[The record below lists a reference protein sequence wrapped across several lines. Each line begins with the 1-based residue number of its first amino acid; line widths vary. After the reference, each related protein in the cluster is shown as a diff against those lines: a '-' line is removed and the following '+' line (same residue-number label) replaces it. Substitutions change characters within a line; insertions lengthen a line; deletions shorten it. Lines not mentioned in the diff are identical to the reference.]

1 MNTRS
6 FLQRALADS
15 GSYCIWAHNKKNE
28 RIQQKFYQ
36 TIDQVIDKAD
46 ELDTEG
52 YDCYFALATFKE
64 ATSRKVTNV
73 HKLQS
78 FFLDIDCGDIKAEED
93 KGYATQEEALVAL
106 QGFCKTLKLPMP
118 VLINSGRG
126 VHVHWQLSE
135 PVVFDDW
142 YPVAARLKAMTKVHG
157 LVCDNAVTSDAA
169 RILRIPSTHNYKTTP
184 PTKVTYFGSAE
195 QARINFDT
203 FSELLGNDPI
213 PVPERTM
220 VEEFSAA
227 VQGMHNNKENYFKD
241 IIAKSSRGDG
251 CAQIAHVMMNPNEV
265 SEPLWFDAVSIIKHC
280 VDGGREGAHKIS
292 KGYDGYDAAETDS
305 KYDTTKH
312 VHRCD
317 TFNDNRPDVCTDCK
331 HWGKIGSPITL
342 GQRIKEAEEE
352 DNVVSAGTESGGSE
366 TYNIPPYPKP
376 YFRGATGGVYTR
388 SKTEDGD
395 IDEKLIYHNDL
406 YVVKRVQDVESGE
419 GIVMRLHLPID
430 GVREFTVPLTA
441 VTSKDEFRKH
451 MAMHGVAVTRMDDI
465 MNYTTRWVNELQA
478 TTATQ
483 HARRQFGWTGDD
495 FESFVL
501 GDKEI
506 FGDRVE
512 GNPPSTPTRD
522 LFHMFKPKGTMEE
535 WKDMV
540 NFYNRDG
547 FELHQYIV
555 ATSFG
560 SPLMALSPIA
570 CSGFHVHST
579 ESGLGKTTAMYV
591 GASVWGKPKEL
602 VIEKNDTQNS
612 RMLRGE
618 VYHNLPLYI
627 DEMTNAKADELSDMI
642 YQLSGGRQKNRMAG
656 GGNTERAR
664 GEPWSLLTVT
674 TGNTSIIEKVSL
686 AKAMP
691 KAEAQRMLETKAKKL
706 FDESKT
712 KHLTD
717 DHAYAAEN
725 LYGHA
730 GTIYI
735 QYVINNIEEVRTL
748 LTRVQQAI
756 DKEAGLKAENRFWS
770 AGVACT
776 ITGAMIARR
785 LGLIMYDTKN
795 LMKYALGLLKE
806 NLRNVSEMGS
816 SVQET
821 LNNYLHENW
830 GSVLKIRSTDDLRGG
845 QDNGLDELVI
855 PEVDP
860 RVRLVGRYETDVK
873 KLYLTPKP
881 LKAWC
886 GKQDLNY
893 SSFKEELI
901 KHMGAKDM
909 TMRLTRGTSTQLPPT
924 RVICV
929 DCSNS
934 PIDVAEDA

>member
-1 MNTRS
+1 MNTKS
-6 FLQRALADS
+6 FLQRALANS
-15 GSYCIWAHNKKNE
+15 GTYCIWAHNKKTE
-28 RIQQKFYQ
+28 RIHQKFYP
-36 TIDQVIDKAD
+36 TVDQLIDKAD
-46 ELDTEG
+46 ELNTEG

-64 ATSRKVTNV
+64 PTSRKVTNV

-78 FFLDIDCGDIKAEED
+78 FYFDIDCGDVKDKED
-93 KGYATQEEALVAL
+93 KGYLTQEDAIVAL
-106 QGFCKTLKLPMP
+106 QDFCKTLSLPTP

-126 VHVHWQLSE
+126 VHVYWNLSE
-135 PVVFDDW
+135 PIIYDDW
-142 YPVAARLKAMTKVHG
+142 FPVATRLKALTKTHG
-157 LVCDNAVTSDAA
+157 LVCDHSVTSDAA
-169 RILRIPSTHNYKTTP
+169 RILRIPSTHNHKTTP
-184 PTKVTYFGSAE
+184 PTEVGYFGNTNQSLV
-195 QARINFDT
+195 NFDA
-203 FSELLGNDPI
+203 FSELLGHDSI
-213 PVPERTM
+213 PVPERM
-220 VEEFSAA
+220 VEEFSAV
-227 VQGMHNNKENYFKD
+227 VQGLYNNRENYFTD
-241 IIAKSSRGDG
+241 IIAKTGKGEG
-251 CAQIAHVMMNPNEV
+251 CAQIAHVLKNPNEV

-280 VDGGREGAHKIS
+280 VDGGRKGAHKIS
-292 KGYDGYDAAETDS
+292 KGYEGYDPDETDS
-305 KYDTTKH
+305 KYDTTNH
-312 VHRCD
+312 VHRCE
-317 TFNDNRPDVCTDCK
+317 TFNDNRPDVCTECK
-331 HWGKIGSPITL
+331 HWGKIGSPIVL
-342 GQRIKEAEEE
+342 GQRIKEADEE
-352 DNVVSAGTESGGSE
+352 DNVVSLETDSGGSE
-366 TYNIPPYPKP
+366 VYTIPPFPKP
-376 YFRGATGGVYTR
+376 YFRGATGGVYLRT
-388 SKTEDGD
+388 KTEDGD
-395 IDEKLIYHNDL
+395 IDERLVYHNDL
-406 YVVKRVQDVESGE
+406 YVVKRIQDVESGE

-441 VTSKDEFRKH
+441 VTSKEEFRKH
-451 MAMHGVAVTRMDDI
+451 MATHGVAVTKMDDI

-483 HARRQFGWTGDD
+483 HARRQFGWTGED
-495 FESFVL
+495 FKSFVL

-506 FGDRVE
+506 FADRTE
-512 GNPPSTPTRD
+512 SNPPSTPTRD
-522 LFHMFKPKGTMEE
+522 LFHAFEPRGTLEE
-535 WKDMV
+535 WKEMV
-540 NFYNRDG
+540 AFYNRDG

-627 DEMTNAKADELSDMI
+627 DEMTNAKPDELSDMI

-706 FDESKT
+706 FNETET

-717 DHAYAAEN
+717 AHAQNAEV

-730 GTIYI
+730 GIIYI
-735 QYVINNIEEVRTL
+735 QYVIENIEEVKVL
-748 LTRVQQAI
+748 LGRVQTAI

-776 ITGAMIARR
+776 ITGAMIAKR
-785 LGLIMYDTKN
+785 LGLLPYLPKK
-795 LMKYALGLLKE
+795 LMNYSLGLLKE
-806 NLRNVSEMGS
+806 NIRSVGDMS
-816 SVQET
+816 STVEET
-821 LNNYLHENW
+821 LNNYLHDNW
-830 GSVLKIRSTDDLRGG
+830 GSILKIRSTDDLRSA

-873 KLYLTPKP
+873 MLYLTPKP
-881 LKAWC
+881 LKVWC
-886 GKQDLNY
+886 GAQDINY
-893 SSFKEELI
+893 SSFLADLTSNMK
-901 KHMGAKDM
+901 AKSM
-909 TMRLTRGTSTQLPPT
+909 TMRLTKGTSTQLPPS
-924 RVICV
+924 RVVAV
-929 DCSNS
+929 DCSTVPLTN
-934 PIDVAEDA
+934 PDDA

>member
-1 MNTRS
+1 MNTKS

-15 GSYCIWAHNKKNE
+15 GLYCIWAHNKKAGGAPY
-28 RIQQKFYQ
+28 QKLVSS
-36 TIDQVIDKAD
+36 IDQMIDKAH
-46 ELDTEG
+46 ELDADG

-64 ATSRKVTNV
+64 PTSRKVSNV

-78 FFLDIDCGDIKAEED
+78 LFFDIDCGETKADED
-93 KGYATQEEALVAL
+93 KGYLTQEEAVVAL
-106 QGFCKTLKLPMP
+106 QEFCKTLSLPIP
-118 VLINSGRG
+118 ILVNSGRG
-126 VHVHWQLSE
+126 IHVYWHLSE
-135 PVVFDDW
+135 PVTYDDW
-142 YPVAARLKAMTKVHG
+142 FPVAVRLKALTKTHG
-157 LVCDNAVTSDAA
+157 LICDHAVTSDAA
-169 RILRIPSTHNYKTTP
+169 RILRIPSTHNHKTDP
-184 PTKVTYFGSAE
+184 PSKVGYFGNTE
-195 QARINFDT
+195 QDLVNFDD
-203 FSELLGNDPI
+203 FSELLGYDPI
-213 PVPERTM
+213 PAPSPI
-220 VEEFSAA
+220 EEFSAV
-227 VQGMHNNKENYFKD
+227 VQGLYKNKENYFKD
-241 IIAKSSRGDG
+241 IIAKTSRGDG
-251 CAQIAHVMMNPNEV
+251 CAQIAHVLKNPNEI

-292 KGYDGYDAAETDS
+292 RGYDDYDPAETDS

-331 HWGKIGSPITL
+331 HWGKIGSPIVL
-342 GQRIKEAEEE
+342 GQRVKEAEEE
-352 DNVVSAGTESGGSE
+352 DNVVSMEKDSGVST
-366 TYNIPPYPKP
+366 TYVIPPYPKP
-376 YFRGATGGVYTR
+376 YFRGATGGVYIRT
-388 SKTEDGD
+388 KNDDGD
-395 IDEKLIYHNDL
+395 MDEKLIYHNDL
-406 YVVKRVQDVESGE
+406 YVVKRIQDVESGE
-419 GIVMRLHLPID
+419 GIVMRLHLPVD

-441 VTSKDEFRKH
+441 VTSREEFRKQ
-451 MAMHGVAVTRMDDI
+451 MALHGVAVTKMDDI

-506 FGDRVE
+506 FADRIE
-512 GNPPSTPTRD
+512 SNPPSTPTRD
-522 LFHMFKPKGTMEE
+522 LFHAFEPSGTMEE
-535 WKDMV
+535 WKEMV
-540 NFYNRDG
+540 GFYNRDG

-591 GASVWGKPKEL
+591 AASVWGKPKEL

-656 GGNTERAR
+656 GGNIERAR

-691 KAEAQRMLETKAKKL
+691 KAEAQRMMETKATKL
-706 FDESKT
+706 FNESET

-717 DHAYAAEN
+717 AHAQNAEV

-730 GTIYI
+730 GIIYI
-735 QYVINNIEEVRTL
+735 QYVIDNLEAVRAL
-748 LTRVQQAI
+748 LGKVQKAI

-776 ITGAMIARR
+776 ITGAMIAYR
-785 LGLIMYDTKN
+785 LGLLPYLPKP
-795 LMKYALGLLKE
+795 LMNYSLGLLKE
-806 NLRNVSEMGS
+806 NLRNVSDMTS

-830 GSVLKIRSTDDLRGG
+830 GSILKIRSTDDLRKP

-873 KLYLTPKP
+873 ILYLTPKP

-886 GKQDLNY
+886 GKQDINY
-893 SSFKEELI
+893 SSFKADLI
-901 KHMGAKDM
+901 SHMAAKTV
-909 TMRLTRGTSTQLPPT
+909 TMRLTKGTSTQLPPS
-924 RVICV
+924 RVLAV
-929 DCSNS
+929 DCSKTS
-934 PIDVAEDA
+934 VDTPVDA

>member
-1 MNTRS
+1 
-6 FLQRALADS
+6 
-15 GSYCIWAHNKKNE
+15 
-28 RIQQKFYQ
+28 
-36 TIDQVIDKAD
+36 
-46 ELDTEG
+46 
-52 YDCYFALATFKE
+52 
-64 ATSRKVTNV
+64 
-73 HKLQS
+73 
-78 FFLDIDCGDIKAEED
+78 
-93 KGYATQEEALVAL
+93 
-106 QGFCKTLKLPMP
+106 
-118 VLINSGRG
+118 
-126 VHVHWQLSE
+126 
-135 PVVFDDW
+135 
-142 YPVAARLKAMTKVHG
+142 
-157 LVCDNAVTSDAA
+157 
-169 RILRIPSTHNYKTTP
+169 
-184 PTKVTYFGSAE
+184 
-195 QARINFDT
+195 
-203 FSELLGNDPI
+203 
-213 PVPERTM
+213 
-220 VEEFSAA
+220 
-227 VQGMHNNKENYFKD
+227 
-241 IIAKSSRGDG
+241 
-251 CAQIAHVMMNPNEV
+251 
-265 SEPLWFDAVSIIKHC
+265 
-280 VDGGREGAHKIS
+280 
-292 KGYDGYDAAETDS
+292 
-305 KYDTTKH
+305 
-312 VHRCD
+312 
-317 TFNDNRPDVCTDCK
+317 
-331 HWGKIGSPITL
+331 
-342 GQRIKEAEEE
+342 
-352 DNVVSAGTESGGSE
+352 
-366 TYNIPPYPKP
+366 
-376 YFRGATGGVYTR
+376 
-388 SKTEDGD
+388 
-395 IDEKLIYHNDL
+395 
-406 YVVKRVQDVESGE
+406 
-419 GIVMRLHLPID
+419 
-430 GVREFTVPLTA
+430 
-441 VTSKDEFRKH
+441 
-451 MAMHGVAVTRMDDI
+451 
-465 MNYTTRWVNELQA
+465 
-478 TTATQ
+478 
-483 HARRQFGWTGDD
+483 
-495 FESFVL
+495 
-501 GDKEI
+501 
-506 FGDRVE
+506 
-512 GNPPSTPTRD
+512 
-522 LFHMFKPKGTMEE
+522 
-535 WKDMV
+535 
-540 NFYNRDG
+540 
-547 FELHQYIV
+547 
-555 ATSFG
+555 
-560 SPLMALSPIA
+560 
-570 CSGFHVHST
+570 
-579 ESGLGKTTAMYV
+579 
-591 GASVWGKPKEL
+591 
-602 VIEKNDTQNS
+602 
-612 RMLRGE
+612 
-618 VYHNLPLYI
+618 
-627 DEMTNAKADELSDMI
+627 MTNAKADELSDMI

-934 PIDVAEDA
+934 PIDVTEDA